1 MITVLLSAQK
11 NIALTLSVYR
21 FDTKTE
27 TVYLSLRSHALF
39 ILFAWVCFPS
49 LLCNV
54 NGLMKL

>member
-27 TVYLSLRSHALF
+27 TVYLSFFDCMLCSFCLLGFVPLRF
-39 ILFAWVCFPS
+39 CV
-49 LLCNV
+49 
-54 NGLMKL
+54 M